1 MLCHTENTAP
11 GMVASGYCAKCAAAR
26 LVARPEFCMPT
37 SMEIARHL
45 VESSLSSLPTPKPVR

>member
-1 MLCHTENTAP
+1 MLCQTENTAP
-11 GMVASGYCAKCAAAR
+11 GMAASGYSAKCVVAR

-45 VESSLSSLPTPKPVR
+45 VVSSFKSFAQP